1 MTLKFLLM
9 VVVLV
14 AAAWLLLGRRRKPP
28 EDTGPRADASTRKPA
43 APAPPQAMLAC
54 AHCGLHLPQAEA
66 RMDAAGRPYCSDAH
80 RLLGP
85 R

>member
-1 MTLKFLLM
+1 MTLKFLLL

-14 AAAWLLLGRRRKPP
+14 VAAWLLMGRRRKPP
-28 EDTGPRADASTRKPA
+28 E
-43 APAPPQAMLAC
+43 APPPADPRKAPTPTKPEAMLAC
-54 AHCGLHLPQAEA
+54 AHCGVHLPQAEA
-66 RMDAAGRPYCSDAH
+66 RMDVAGRPYCSDAH